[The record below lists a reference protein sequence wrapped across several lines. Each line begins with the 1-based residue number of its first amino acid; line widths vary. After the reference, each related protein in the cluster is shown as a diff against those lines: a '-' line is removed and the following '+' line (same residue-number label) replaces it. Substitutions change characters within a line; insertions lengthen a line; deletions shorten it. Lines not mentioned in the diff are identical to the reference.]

1 MAKHSPIIYTFLAK
15 DIEITG
21 RSNESQIKKRTYAL
35 ILLIRLITLLAM
47 KLTGISIIAR
57 KKREPDADDSMELPL

>member
-21 RSNESQIKKRTYAL
+21 RSNESEIKKRTYAL
-35 ILLIRLITLLAM
+35 ILLIRLITYIP
-47 KLTGISIIAR
+47 K
-57 KKREPDADDSMELPL
+57 D